1 MRTFGNYRPLPTADV
16 VYKDGFWTGEAWKH
30 NYYPG
35 GPAAFSAGLTQ
46 KHDADW
52 EAWCAATQE
61 NRREWLR
68 GFDDGRAAAK
78 NLK

>member
-1 MRTFGNYRPLPTADV
+1 MRTFGNYRPLPTAEEAYSDG
-16 VYKDGFWTGEAWKH
+16 YKTGAAWKD

-35 GPAAFSAGLTQ
+35 GPPVFGA
-46 KHDADW
+46 HEW
-52 EAWCAATQE
+52 EKEPGWSEWCAATQE

-68 GFDDGRAAAK
+68 GFDDGRAAK